1 MLQRL
6 FLTGRTVE
14 REREREG
21 EGERG
26 REREG
31 EREGER
37 GERPDLLKL
46 PAVTHSG
53 DHLCEFILVTLQHPE
68 NTDVKHSTQSWL
80 SPVDVLPVGGAAEI
94 VPGRYPATF

>member
-1 MLQRL
+1 M
-6 FLTGRTVE
+6 G
-14 REREREG
+14 
-21 EGERG
+21 G
-26 REREG
+26 RERN
-31 EREGER
+31 REG

-53 DHLCEFILVTLQHPE
+53 DHLREFILVTLQHPD

-94 VPGRYPATF
+94 VPGRYPATFCLSDEATQYQEDLTFL